1 MAGYQ
6 TQKLEEKSSL
16 MKCYPNSKRYELLN
30 MLVNLQWRIQ
40 GGGGWG
46 AYARPLLVVFFSFYN
61 SEVYEQKN

>member
-30 MLVNLQWRIQ
+30 MLVNLQWRIR
-40 GGGGWG
+40 GGGAGG
-46 AYARPLLVVFFSFYN
+46 PMLAPFL
-61 SEVYEQKN
+61 